1 MYFKYVVSTLTTLY
15 IKYNFK
21 NIFSDIR
28 YHITWKTANNEIVKT
43 IRIALLV
50 LLIYCSE
57 HIFGI
62 IYYFGT
68 LYWDWPQIAAVCA
81 GKSQHGLK
89 VVPFF
94 QIVKSTIILMIGM
107 AYDGLL
113 INFLLI
119 KRQKNSTG
127 KL

>member
-1 MYFKYVVSTLTTLY
+1 M
-15 IKYNFK
+15 KYNFK
-21 NIFSDIR
+21 IFFSDIR

-43 IRIALLV
+43 IRIVLLV

-81 GKSQHGLK
+81 GLH
-89 VVPFF
+89 P
-94 QIVKSTIILMIGM
+94 
-107 AYDGLL
+107 
-113 INFLLI
+113 
-119 KRQKNSTG
+119 
-127 KL
+127 